1 MRVALV
7 GPYPG
12 GGVVRGGVESS
23 FVNLVGGLSSFPDL
37 QLDVVTFSPGESAD
51 ADGVRVHRLSGPRRL
66 NNLTLFRQR
75 RRVLARMLREI
86 EPDVV
91 HAQET
96 LGYGYAC
103 LKTAGR
109 APVVVSIHGIVREE
123 LKYMAP
129 GLGRVRVAL
138 ADVAI
143 ERYCVGHARYLVEPT
158 TYPREYFGRLIRG
171 HIADVGNG
179 IDDLFF
185 TVEPAPE
192 PGRVLYAGSI
202 LARKRLVAL
211 VEAIGALR
219 STAQPVTLAIAGG
232 IVEPGYAA
240 RVEARVQELGLGDV
254 VTFLGPLPPARM
266 ADEYRRASI
275 MVLPAAQETSPM
287 VIGEAMAVGVPVV
300 ATDVGG
306 IPYLVDDGGTGYVVP
321 LGDGEALAR
330 RMAELLRDEQ
340 TRRAFSQ
347 AARSR
352 AEERF
357 RMSAVAARV
366 RAVYE
371 LAVGEARG
379 SS

>member
-37 QLDVVTFSPGESAD
+37 QLDVVSFAPGDPAHD
-51 ADGVRVHRLSGPRRL
+51 NGVRVHRISGPRRL

-75 RRVLARMLREI
+75 RLALGRVLREI

-96 LGYGYAC
+96 LGYGYVC

-109 APVVVSIHGIVREE
+109 VPVVVSIHGIVREE
-123 LKYMAP
+123 LKHMAS
-129 GLGRVRVAL
+129 GLGRIRVAL

-158 TYPREYFGRLIRG
+158 TYPQEYFGRLIRG
-171 HIADVGNG
+171 QVVDVGNG

-185 TVEPAPE
+185 TVDPAPE

-202 LARKRLVAL
+202 LARKRLIAL
-211 VEAIGALR
+211 VEAIDAVRATTPSVRL
-219 STAQPVTLAIAGG
+219 VIAGG

-240 RVEARVQELGLGDV
+240 QVEARVQELGLGDV
-254 VTFLGPLPPARM
+254 VTFLGALPPARM
-266 ADEYRRASI
+266 AEEYRRASI
-275 MVLPAAQETSPM
+275 MVLPSAQETSPM

-300 ATDVGG
+300 STDVGG
-306 IPYLVDDGGTGYVVP
+306 IPYLVDDGRTGYVVP

-330 RMAELLRDEQ
+330 RMAELLGDEQ
-340 TRRAFSQ
+340 ARRAFSQ
-347 AARSR
+347 AARVR

-357 RMSAVAARV
+357 RTSAVAARV
-366 RAVYE
+366 RAVYD
-371 LAVGEARG
+371 LAVGEAHG
-379 SS
+379 SR

>member
-23 FVNLVGGLSSFPDL
+23 FVNLVAGLSSFPDL
-37 QLDVVTFSPGESAD
+37 QLEVVTFSPGEPAD
-51 ADGVRVHRLSGPRRL
+51 ANGLRVHRLSGPRRL

-75 RRVLARMLREI
+75 RHVLARALREL

-96 LGYGYAC
+96 LGYGYTC

-109 APVVVSIHGIVREE
+109 TPVVVSIHGIVREE
-123 LKYMAP
+123 LRYMAP

-143 ERYCVGHARYLVEPT
+143 ERYCVRHAQYLVEPT
-158 TYPREYFGRLIRG
+158 TYPQEYFGRQIRG
-171 HIADVGNG
+171 RIVDVGNG
-179 IDDLFF
+179 IDELFF
-185 TVEPAPE
+185 TVDPAPE

-202 LARKRLVAL
+202 MARKQLVAL
-211 VEAIGALR
+211 VEAIDAVR
-219 STAQPVTLAIAGG
+219 STTQPVSLAIAGG
-232 IVEPGYAA
+232 IAEPGYAA
-240 RVEARVQELGLGDV
+240 QVEARVRELGLGDV
-254 VTFLGPLPPARM
+254 VTFLGQVPPARM

-275 MVLPAAQETSPM
+275 MVLPSAQETSPM
-287 VIGEAMAVGVPVV
+287 VIGEAMAAGVPVV

-306 IPYLVDDGGTGYVVP
+306 VSHLVDDGSTGYVVP
-321 LGDGEALAR
+321 LGDGAALAR

-340 TRRAFSQ
+340 ARRAFSQ
-347 AARSR
+347 TARSR

-357 RMSAVAARV
+357 RTTAVAARV

-371 LAVGEARG
+371 LAVEEAHG
-379 SS
+379 SR